1 MVEAGYILA
10 SFPELLFDIDSVI
23 PDQYNVKE
31 FLLSTEG
38 ILSINDACYVRTAV
52 EDPAESSLEIAKEWQ
67 NFVVSVQNETAKH
80 RWTKVKSGVFPQI
93 KGAEV
98 SIEAIKMAT
107 QISQSETPLQAQ
119 LTIFS
124 TLWNKLEF
132 LDACYQ
138 NSIENIIIYAWKLQ
152 VLTNLVQFKKEL
164 GKKTWGQLVN
174 NITKKAGFSPTA
186 ISEGGIENEY

>member
-52 EDPAESSLEIAKEWQ
+52 EDPTESSLEIAKEWQ

-80 RWTKVKSGVFPQI
+80 RWTKIKSGVFPQM

-132 LDACYQ
+132 FRCLL
-138 NSIENIIIYAWKLQ
+138 SK
-152 VLTNLVQFKKEL
+152 
-164 GKKTWGQLVN
+164 
-174 NITKKAGFSPTA
+174 
-186 ISEGGIENEY
+186 